1 MKKHLALAGVGL
13 ILTTA
18 LACQP
23 LVAHAT
29 PEILS
34 SATFESGVESL
45 GVEDWNEIA
54 EQASAAGDAEGVSVA
69 RTMAARAERAGQ
81 PGAAQRN
88 IWTTIAKKAVIQVL
102 RYSVNKLPA
111 KVRPYAN
118 KIIGVVE
125 DLDQFQQGAV
135 VTALV
140 HVGVPTDVA
149 ITAAQWIV
157 VFVGL

>member
-1 MKKHLALAGVGL
+1 MRKHLALAGVGL
-13 ILTTA
+13 ILTA
-18 LACQP
+18 SLACQP
-23 LVAHAT
+23 VVAHAA
-29 PEILS
+29 PMVPPS
-34 SATFESGVESL
+34 VSVESGMTDLS
-45 GVEDWNEIA
+45 VEDWNEIA
-54 EQASAAGDAEGVSVA
+54 ERASAAGDAEGVSVA
-69 RTMAARAERAGQ
+69 RAMAARAERV
-81 PGAAQRN
+81 AQGGSEHRN

>member
-13 ILTTA
+13 ILTTS

-23 LVAHAT
+23 LVAQAT
-29 PEILS
+29 PMVLP
-34 SATFESGVESL
+34 SASVESGLTSL
-45 GVEDWNEIA
+45 SAADWNEIA
-54 EQASAAGDAEGVSVA
+54 MRASAAGDAEGVSVA
-69 RTMAARAERAGQ
+69 RAMATRVERGDQ
-81 PGAAQRN
+81 VGSGHRN
-88 IWTTIAKKAVIQVL
+88 ILVTLAKKALIQVL

-118 KIIGVVE
+118 KIVGVVE

-140 HVGVPTDVA
+140 HAGVPTDVA

>member
-1 MKKHLALAGVGL
+1 MQKHSALAGIGL
-13 ILTTA
+13 ILTAA

-23 LVAHAT
+23 LAAHAT
-29 PEILS
+29 PVITS
-34 SATFESGVESL
+34 SATVESGVASL
-45 GVEDWNEIA
+45 GVSDWNDIA
-54 EQASAAGDAEGVSVA
+54 ERASAAGDVEGVSVA
-69 RTMAARAERAGQ
+69 RAMAARAERPGQ
-81 PGAAQRN
+81 PGPAQRN

-111 KVRPYAN
+111 NVRPYAN

-140 HVGVPTDVA
+140 HVGVPTDVV